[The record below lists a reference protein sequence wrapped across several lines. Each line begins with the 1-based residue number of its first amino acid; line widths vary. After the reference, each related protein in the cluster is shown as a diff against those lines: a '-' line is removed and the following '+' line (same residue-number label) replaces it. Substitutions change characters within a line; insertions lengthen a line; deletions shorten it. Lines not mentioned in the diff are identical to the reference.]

1 MAVTR
6 GNHLNWIIVGE
17 VALLLVAGVVLAATV
32 GRGNGDGPVEP
43 SEPAKPAAPAQR
55 AEMGLAAGEP
65 APADA
70 SAPRA
75 GQTGPARKRP
85 VYSDGG
91 NPLPEGPLRDLDEPW
106 IEVVKSH
113 HRLTVY
119 DGLFAVKHYRVAVG
133 GNPGDKQIEG
143 DRKTPEGEFF
153 VCIRK
158 DRGQSQYLLS
168 LGLSYPNEEDA
179 ARGLREGLIDRG
191 QYAAIVEAV
200 RAGRRPPWNTKLG
213 GAIMI
218 HGRRNDRNDT
228 LGCIAMD
235 DEDIIELYPKIPM
248 GCRVV
253 IRP

>member
-1 MAVTR
+1 
-6 GNHLNWIIVGE
+6 LNWIIVGE

-32 GRGNGDGPVEP
+32 GRSTGDGPSEQEEP
-43 SEPAKPAAPAQR
+43 NRSAPRVQR
-55 AEMGLAAGEP
+55 AEMGLSADEP
-65 APADA
+65 GPADT
-70 SAPRA
+70 PA
-75 GQTGPARKRP
+75 GKPGPSHRTAKRP

-179 ARGLREGLIDRG
+179 ARGLRDGLIDRG

-200 RAGRRPPWNTKLG
+200 RTGRRPPWNTRLG

-235 DEDIIELYPKIPM
+235 DEDIIELYPRIPM